1 MRIHGTH
8 AETFDRTMTG
18 YVTDT
23 FHPIP
28 DHFGV
33 VLGGLNGRDDF
44 TYTMW
49 RVTNP
54 ESSAVRARD
63 RSELFIEASGSAGAL
78 VITVTLRCAD
88 GAVRLHV
95 VGQPGTNDGGRI
107 EVRVGDTAAVRVF
120 SNEVFT
126 ADEAA
131 AIFYTYYLTNAVAQ
145 PYQLRGS
152 DPADTVRVAPL
163 WSHAESF
170 NGGEYGYLTGRG
182 KPIAEHL
189 SEILHQADGK
199 RRYTYSIWRMTNPDD
214 LRDHDGY
221 FIQAGGSE
229 DQMTIEFAVPAADGS
244 GRLFTL
250 GHRDSP
256 DSGPTVLIP
265 INSKRAVR
273 VFSNEVFTADE
284 AAAIFDTYY
293 RTGEVPDAY
302 SRRELDLS
310 TELSEPRGLPD
321 QAP

>member
-1 MRIHGTH
+1 M
-8 AETFDRTMTG
+8 
-18 YVTDT
+18 
-23 FHPIP
+23 
-28 DHFGV
+28 
-33 VLGGLNGRDDF
+33 
-44 TYTMW
+44 
-49 RVTNP
+49 
-54 ESSAVRARD
+54 
-63 RSELFIEASGSAGAL
+63 
-78 VITVTLRCAD
+78 ITVTLRGPD
-88 GAVRLHV
+88 GAVHPYV
-95 VGQPGTNDGGRI
+95 VGRSGANDGGRI

-131 AIFYTYYLTNAVAQ
+131 AIFYTYYLTDQIAQ
-145 PYQLRGS
+145 PYQLRAS
-152 DPADTVRVAPL
+152 EPADTVRVPPL
-163 WSHAESF
+163 WSHAESY
-170 NGGEYGYLTGRG
+170 NGGEYKYLTGRG

-221 FIQAGGSE
+221 FIQAGGSAQ
-229 DQMTIEFAVPAADGS
+229 QMTIEFAIPAADGS

-273 VFSNEVFTADE
+273 VFSNEEFTADE

-293 RTGEVPDAY
+293 RTGEIPDTY

-310 TELSEPRGLPD
+310 IELSEPR
-321 QAP
+321 